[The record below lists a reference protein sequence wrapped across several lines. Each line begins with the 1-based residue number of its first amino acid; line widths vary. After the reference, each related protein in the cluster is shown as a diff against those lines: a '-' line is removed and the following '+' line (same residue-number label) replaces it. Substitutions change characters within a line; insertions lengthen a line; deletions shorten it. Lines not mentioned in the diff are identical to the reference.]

1 MNKKRLIVI
10 AGPTASGKT
19 SLAIQLAKHYTTCI
33 LSADSRQFYK
43 EVAIGTAKPSREEQ
57 EGVTHYFIDSH
68 SLETP
73 LSASMYAEE
82 ALQILEKEFQDKDT
96 ILLVGGSGL
105 FIDALCIG
113 LDKIPFNQ
121 EVRDKLN
128 VELEQFGLAR
138 LLEELALNDPDY
150 YQQVDRSNATRVIRA
165 LEVIR
170 NTKNT
175 FSSYL
180 EADTKSTRTFESH
193 YFVINHPR
201 EILYQRI
208 EKRVDLMLESGLLEE
223 VKSVKHLEHLQTL
236 NTVGYSELF
245 NYLSGDISYERAVEL
260 IKQNTRRYAKRQLT
274 WFRRYP
280 SAHWLVA
287 TQLDLQVEE
296 VLTNLK

>member
-1 MNKKRLIVI
+1 MQDV
-10 AGPTASGKT
+10 P
-19 SLAIQLAKHYTTCI
+19 
-33 LSADSRQFYK
+33 
-43 EVAIGTAKPSREEQ
+43 
-57 EGVTHYFIDSH
+57 HYFIDNISINDTYNVGQFERDAIDCI
-68 SLETP
+68 ET
-73 LSASMYAEE
+73 LFKTHEQ
-82 ALQILEKEFQDKDT
+82 LI
-96 ILLVGGSGL
+96 LVGGSGL